1 MLPTRM
7 YWWTDIMIVMWSMYF
22 LVFVTFLP
30 VSLGFTF
37 IHPVA
42 TIQQRCHTR
51 SLFRPPSIRHH
62 SCFRAFEQIQIL
74 QAVSSSNDLP
84 ERGIDMIDDNNINNS
99 PEQDDDDDD
108 DDVNVDIDTADDK
121 DIMTQQSAGTTIR
134 RRRRRR
140 KGDDNIETTKNS
152 PTAVVVVVA
161 ATPTSNDVTIPIV
174 DVRSLVGGDV
184 TTTTT
189 TTANRDVVVK
199 DAKPQLNKD
208 RGSNRIIDDRV
219 DSSSDTTT
227 STTTYDPLEQLLI
240 DVKEMRSRNSDSPNG
255 NEIQTG
261 SNNNNNNNNNE
272 GSVLPA
278 MSISRVISTIV
289 IVDFFIVLVFFLW
302 FILGI
307 VASYTIKNDAIQIAF
322 NSNFQTLVQPA
333 LGILMIA
340 SISDA
345 VFKEKEE

>member
-1 MLPTRM
+1 
-7 YWWTDIMIVMWSMYF
+7 MIVMWSMYF
-22 LVFVTFLP
+22 LAFVTFLP

-99 PEQDDDDDD
+99 SEQDDDN
-108 DDVNVDIDTADDK
+108 DVNVDIDT
-121 DIMTQQSAGTTIR
+121 IMTQQSAGTTIR

-140 KGDDNIETTKNS
+140 KGDDNIETT
-152 PTAVVVVVA
+152 VVVA

-227 STTTYDPLEQLLI
+227 STATYDPLEQLLI

-255 NEIQTG
+255 NEIQKG
-261 SNNNNNNNNNE
+261 SNNNNE
-272 GSVLPA
+272 GSVQPA
-278 MSISRVISTIV
+278 MSISKVISTIV

>member
-1 MLPTRM
+1 M
-7 YWWTDIMIVMWSMYF
+7 
-22 LVFVTFLP
+22 
-30 VSLGFTF
+30 
-37 IHPVA
+37 
-42 TIQQRCHTR
+42 
-51 SLFRPPSIRHH
+51 
-62 SCFRAFEQIQIL
+62 
-74 QAVSSSNDLP
+74 
-84 ERGIDMIDDNNINNS
+84 
-99 PEQDDDDDD
+99 
-108 DDVNVDIDTADDK
+108 
-121 DIMTQQSAGTTIR
+121 
-134 RRRRRR
+134 
-140 KGDDNIETTKNS
+140 
-152 PTAVVVVVA
+152 
-161 ATPTSNDVTIPIV
+161 TIPIV

-189 TTANRDVVVK
+189 TTIANRDIVVK
-199 DAKPQLNKD
+199 DVKPQLNKD